1 MSGHPIAL
9 RAFVAEDEPPAR
21 ERLVGALARIAP
33 EVVVVGHADSV
44 KGTQA
49 WLASHPAPDLLLLDI
64 QLADGLSLE
73 LFKDGTL
80 ALPTI
85 FTTAYDR
92 FAIDAFRALAIDY
105 LLKPVNEEALAQAL
119 AKVQRLR
126 QSFGTDVLAALMLQ
140 LGQPQE
146 RPQERPLGHPPGQ
159 QTAQPLQPQPGHALG
174 SHPGDRAA
182 PRWRQRLVGRKGAQF
197 HALPVAR
204 VAYVVSLDKLAFAVD
219 DAGERYLL
227 EAPLAE
233 LEAELDPTQFFRA
246 NRQLLVAARAVA
258 RFTPAGKGRLKVE
271 LQPAMPGDVWVSQER
286 AAAFKAW
293 LGG

>member
-1 MSGHPIAL
+1 MNSTRTPL
-9 RAFVAEDEPPAR
+9 SAFIAEDEPPAR
-21 ERLVGALARIAP
+21 ERLIGALARIAP
-33 EVVVVGHADSV
+33 EVTVVGHADSV

-49 WLASHPAPDLLLLDI
+49 WLASHAAPDLLLLDV

-73 LFKDGTL
+73 LFRDGTL

-126 QSFGTDVLAALMLQ
+126 QAFGADVVAALMQQ
-140 LGQPQE
+140 LGQ
-146 RPQERPLGHPPGQ
+146 GK
-159 QTAQPLQPQPGHALG
+159 A
-174 SHPGDRAA
+174 S
-182 PRWRQRLVGRKGAQF
+182 RWRQRLVGRKGAQF

-204 VAYVVSLDKLAFAVD
+204 IAYVISLDKLAFAVD
-219 DAGERYLL
+219 QAGERYLL
-227 EAPLAE
+227 ETPLAE
-233 LEAELDPTQFFRA
+233 LETELDPAQFFRA
-246 NRQLLVAARAVA
+246 NRQLLVAAGAVA
-258 RFTPAGKGRLKVE
+258 RFTPVGKGRLKVE
-271 LQPAMPGDVWVSQER
+271 LRPALAGDAVVSQER

>member
-1 MSGHPIAL
+1 MNNTQPRLH
-9 RAFVAEDEPPAR
+9 AFVAEDEPPAR
-21 ERLVGALARIAP
+21 ERLIGALARVAP
-33 EVVVVGHADSV
+33 ELVVVGHADSV

-49 WLASHPAPDLLLLDI
+49 WLASHAAPDVLLLDI

-105 LLKPVNEEALAQAL
+105 LLKPVSEVALAQAL

-126 QSFGTDVLAALMLQ
+126 QTFGGDVAALLQ
-140 LGQPQE
+140 QF
-146 RPQERPLGHPPGQ
+146 GQ
-159 QTAQPLQPQPGHALG
+159 QIGQHVGTAT
-174 SHPGDRAA
+174 

-197 HALPVAR
+197 HALPVEQL
-204 VAYVVSLDKLAFAVD
+204 AYVVSLDKLAFAVD
-219 DAGERYLL
+219 QAGERYLL
-227 EAPLAE
+227 ETPLAE
-233 LEAELDPTQFFRA
+233 LEAELDPALFFRA
-246 NRQLLVAARAVA
+246 TRQLLVAATAVA
-258 RFTPAGKGRLKVE
+258 RFAPAGKGRLKVE
-271 LQPAMPGDVWVSQER
+271 LRPAIAGTVGDVLVSQEP
-286 AAAFKAW
+286 ASAFKAW